1 MSMSGS
7 TIKNFRFSFLFFL
20 KKNYSDMSAYN
31 NYVSKTQAKR
41 VLIQR
46 DTTIKQ
52 KTALIT
58 RQKELELKHLY
69 VDSTYNCAQQ
79 LAFHITD
86 KLDSLNNEFP
96 WRLEEYKKLRDSV
109 QHKASEL
116 FDIKSIED
124 MDKHSGIKELTQFGT
139 IDWFASPFFNGEWQ
153 LSTILKAFI
162 HNQNDPHFDAIFD
175 YLFHRKS
182 IEQFEE
188 DSNGA
193 DSRKRSVSA
202 SPTLSNSSKRQRS
215 YDDKNDEEDDL

>member
-1 MSMSGS
+1 
-7 TIKNFRFSFLFFL
+7 
-20 KKNYSDMSAYN
+20 MSAYN

-41 VLIQR
+41 VDAE

-79 LAFHITD
+79 LTFHITD

-96 WRLEEYKKLRDSV
+96 WRLEEYKKLRDSI

-139 IDWFASPFFNGEWQ
+139 IDWFTTRFLMVNGSFRQ
-153 LSTILKAFI
+153 FSRRLYIIKMIRTLT
-162 HNQNDPHFDAIFD
+162 Q
-175 YLFHRKS
+175 YLIIYFTA
-182 IEQFEE
+182 
-188 DSNGA
+188 N
-193 DSRKRSVSA
+193 
-202 SPTLSNSSKRQRS
+202 LSNNSKRTVVRTV
-215 YDDKNDEEDDL
+215 